1 MSNSKNEG
9 ELFAYLHQYS
19 IYIEEIG
26 LTCGP
31 LTAEIHLARVGTAE
45 SRSFGCNVAEEIGT
59 VADTEFTYP

>member
-9 ELFAYLHQYS
+9 ELFAYLHQYL
-19 IYIEEIG
+19 IYIEEIK

-45 SRSFGCNVAEEIGT
+45 SRSFWCGVA
-59 VADTEFTYP
+59 

>member
-31 LTAEIHLARVGTAE
+31 LTAEIHLDCVGTVE
-45 SRSFGCNVAEEIGT
+45 SRLFGCEVTEKLST
-59 VADTEFTYP
+59 VTNT